1 MGLAGNISR
10 AFAKYFDRE
19 RKESGQDLKR
29 GEDYTRAPLTG
40 PDSQGYHRLND
51 ELTLDGDLMSR
62 YADYENIADYGEA
75 AAALDIYADD
85 ATTKDLTE
93 NAAIWVK
100 SKDVVIKAILEDL
113 LTKRLKVDE
122 SIWSV
127 TRVLCMYG
135 NVFGEVLA
143 NNEGVLGINFMPT
156 PSVRRVESRTGEL
169 IGFVQ
174 DITGQFN
181 ITNRE
186 VGEAVHRMRHGESQ
200 AAVPP
205 ASGYSRAYGHMQAS
219 AGLNPRENDVTIFQP
234 WEVIHWRLQARH
246 VSAPYGQSVLEPA
259 RYIFPRLAMFEDS
272 ALIYRL
278 TRSPARFAYYV
289 DVGELPQGQSMAYVE
304 AVKRKYKKQQSW
316 NPSRGILGLRNNP
329 MGMNEDLWLP
339 MRGGQES
346 TRVDVL
352 AGPDYQV
359 VDDLEYFRDKF
370 FSAIRVPRA
379 YLGFD
384 IEASR
389 NALSNVDVRFAKA
402 TMRVQ
407 QQLIAGYSEA
417 CRMHLAI
424 LGVDPDLADWELE
437 MKLPSHIFE
446 LAQIELMGAKLDVAE
461 KLKDWLPKT
470 WILERVLGFSAEESD
485 VLQRS
490 KVAETEQSE
499 LRAASVQQTIGERY
513 PLAVGMDNSD
523 GAPPQP
529 DQAQESLREAV
540 MTGLSR
546 LEKRLDEQGGT
557 MALKLDSLSK
567 PIKHVNRAL
576 KLREHSDR
584 TKRAV

>member
-1 MGLAGNISR
+1 
-10 AFAKYFDRE
+10 
-19 RKESGQDLKR
+19 
-29 GEDYTRAPLTG
+29 
-40 PDSQGYHRLND
+40 
-51 ELTLDGDLMSR
+51 
-62 YADYENIADYGEA
+62 
-75 AAALDIYADD
+75 
-85 ATTKDLTE
+85 
-93 NAAIWVK
+93 
-100 SKDVVIKAILEDL
+100 
-113 LTKRLKVDE
+113 
-122 SIWSV
+122 
-127 TRVLCMYG
+127 
-135 NVFGEVLA
+135 
-143 NNEGVLGINFMPT
+143 
-156 PSVRRVESRTGEL
+156 
-169 IGFVQ
+169 
-174 DITGQFN
+174 
-181 ITNRE
+181 
-186 VGEAVHRMRHGESQ
+186 
-200 AAVPP
+200 
-205 ASGYSRAYGHMQAS
+205 
-219 AGLNPRENDVTIFQP
+219 
-234 WEVIHWRLQARH
+234 
-246 VSAPYGQSVLEPA
+246 
-259 RYIFPRLAMFEDS
+259 MFEDS

-289 DVGELPQGQSMAYVE
+289 DVGELPQGQAMAYVE

-316 NPSRGILGLRNNP
+316 NPSRGIMGLRNNP

-461 KLKDWLPKT
+461 KLQNWLPKP
-470 WILERVLGFSAEESD
+470 WILERVLGFSSEEAD
-485 VLQRS
+485 TLTRS
-490 KVAETEQSE
+490 KDSETEQND
-499 LRAASVQQTIGERY
+499 LRSASVQQAIGERY
-513 PLAVGMDNSD
+513 PLALGMMDPG
-523 GAPPQP
+523 GAPPGGP
-529 DQAQESLREAV
+529 PPEAQQQEALRESV
-540 MTGLSR
+540 MNGLAR

-557 MALKLDSLSK
+557 MAEKLDSLSK

-576 KLREHSDR
+576 RMREQTNR
-584 TKRAV
+584 IRRAV